1 MLSCNGLGWL
11 GMRRRRNRR
20 LRRRRLC
27 EAAARVPPNVAASEP
42 RLEPLPET
50 ALVTG
55 RRRSTRG
62 ILPNVLHDGD
72 RARQSL
78 DTTTDS
84 ITAESEVTTTD
95 SITAEGKAPPP
106 LVPGALLQELCSA
119 SCVVRVRVGMGAP
132 HTKMIT

>member
-1 MLSCNGLGWL
+1 
-11 GMRRRRNRR
+11 MRRRRNRR

-27 EAAARVPPNVAASEP
+27 GAAARMPPNVAASEP

-55 RRRSTRG
+55 RRRSTRWVH
-62 ILPNVLHDGD
+62 PNVLHDGD

-78 DTTTDS
+78 ETPTDS
-84 ITAESEVTTTD
+84 ITAEGVVTTTD

-119 SCVVRVRVGMGAP
+119 SCVARARVVKGAP